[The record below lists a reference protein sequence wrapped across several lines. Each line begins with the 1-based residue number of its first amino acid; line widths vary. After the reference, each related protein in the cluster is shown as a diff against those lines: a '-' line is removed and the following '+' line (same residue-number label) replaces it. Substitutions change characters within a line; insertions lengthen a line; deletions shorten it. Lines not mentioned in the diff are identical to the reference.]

1 MNQLTNTSP
10 MTLADFSLPP
20 EIMLQA
26 ACGMEAPIDVLT
38 RHLED
43 EEKARSLLANPAFLK
58 QLEAKQTEL
67 LAGGVTTRLKAA
79 MFAHDLL
86 DDLYVRGKSSQT
98 ATSAVIDITKTLAKL
113 GDLEPKQTVQAGGN
127 AGFSIQIVLP
137 GSSTPVEIG
146 INSTPAQTN
155 FTENKQ
161 KQPQDAYL
169 EAEYA
174 FVEEVM
180 ESSMFDLDREF

>member
-26 ACGMEAPIDVLT
+26 ACGMEAPLDVLT

-43 EEKARSLLANPAFLK
+43 EEKAKSLLANPVFLK
-58 QLEAKQTEL
+58 QLEGKQAEL

-86 DDLYVRGKSSQT
+86 DDLFVRGKSSQT
-98 ATSAVIDITKTLAKL
+98 ATSAVIEITKTLAKL
-113 GDLEPKQTVQAGGN
+113 GDLEPKQAVQAGGN

-137 GSSTPVEIG
+137 GSATPVEIG
-146 INSTPAQTN
+146 VNTTQIQ
-155 FTENKQ
+155 Q

-180 ESSMFDLDREF
+180 ENNLFDLDREF